1 MTKATLKRWQRDAL
15 EVMHQHK
22 HDMDEKSVELKAHA
36 KRVVVLTDELIL
48 LQEDAKGL
56 MQY

>member
-1 MTKATLKRWQRDAL
+1 MTKATLKKWQRDAL

-48 LQEDAKGL
+48 LQEDAKGE
-56 MQY
+56 